1 MSHSPAIVDAWRDE
15 DRAARV
21 RFSKIGCVL
30 AILLIPA
37 GSTLDFMVYP
47 SLLGDFLVY
56 RLLADAVIAAILA
69 LHFTEIGRRHIRAL
83 ILGWLI
89 TPQVIICY
97 MIFLTEGFG
106 STYYAG
112 LNLAI
117 LGMGIL
123 LPVTVWELGVLALVT
138 LGLYCWAGLAH
149 AGAPEF
155 GATYNNVYF
164 LIATSVISGTAV
176 YFNRRRRYSEFS
188 LNFELNS
195 RNKELAELDR
205 VKSEFFANVSHELRT
220 PLTLILAPLERLLH
234 DHRNLPERVTDTLD
248 VIRQNGLRLLRLV
261 NDLLEVIRLEE
272 GRVELDRHTLRLD
285 SLLGGVVD
293 AMSHLAEARGIEFH
307 KRTTTSPVWIRGDRG
322 ALEKVFFNVLSNAIK
337 FTNPG
342 GSVTVS
348 SHVSGDAMRVSITDT
363 GIGMS
368 KESLPYVFDRFRQGD
383 SSATRKYPGTGLGLA
398 LVKEL
403 TERHGGHAELTS
415 ALGEGTTVTVTLPII
430 PEWETIDPE
439 TEHVEPEGEESSSFR
454 WLDLAAERGA
464 IQTPRAKASEA
475 EHERRPVTQSGT
487 VLIVDDEPDMRH
499 YLIDLLQ
506 DEYRV
511 LVARD
516 GREGLE
522 LAERDHPELMVLD
535 LMLPEIDGLEVCH
548 RIKQNTALRAT
559 RIVLLTARADE
570 SSKLVALE
578 NGADDFLTKPFSGIE
593 VQTRL
598 RNLRRSRELE
608 HDLETRNE
616 ELQHTLTELTETQNK
631 LVHSEKL
638 NALGRLSA
646 GLLHE
651 INNPLNYTL
660 TALEMAKID
669 PAVEENEE
677 LRDTLGDIDDGMQ
690 RIRNIV
696 KELRAFAY
704 PSKGEQGT
712 FDIGEAIDGALQIM
726 AHESRGVHIDN
737 QVERGWQVTG
747 SRNHVTQVLVN
758 LLSNALKAVHSVTD
772 SREGE
777 LRIRGQVE
785 RGRVYISVR
794 DNGTGIPQQALAQIF
809 DPFYTTR
816 DVGEGMGM
824 GLSICQTIIRNHG
837 GELLARS
844 EEDSWTEFTF
854 DLALAESE
862 SEQAGSEAEGE
873 RLRNERTA

>member
-1 MSHSPAIVDAWRDE
+1 MTDSLEIVDAWRDE
-15 DRAARV
+15 DRSARV
-21 RFSKIGCVL
+21 RFSKIGCIL
-30 AILLIPA
+30 AIVLIPA
-37 GSTLDFMVYP
+37 GSTLDMMVYP
-47 SLLGDFLVY
+47 RQVQEFLVY
-56 RLLADAVIAAILA
+56 RLLADAVVACIFA
-69 LHFTEIGRRHIRAL
+69 LHFIDFGRRHVRAL
-83 ILGWLI
+83 ILAWLL

-97 MIFLTEGFG
+97 MIYLTEGFA

-123 LPVTVWELGVLALVT
+123 LPVTVWEVASLAAAT
-138 LGLYCWAGLAH
+138 LGLYLWAGLAH
-149 AGAPEF
+149 SGMSDF
-155 GATYNNVYF
+155 GAVYNNIYF

-234 DHRNLPERVTDTLD
+234 DHRNLPDRVTDTLD

-307 KRTTTSPVWIRGDRG
+307 KRMAPSPVWIRGDRG

-342 GSVTVS
+342 GCVTVS
-348 SHVSGDAMRVSITDT
+348 SQVNGDSMKVTIEDT

-403 TERHGGHAELTS
+403 TERHGGEATLAST
-415 ALGEGTTVTVTLPII
+415 LGEGTTVTVTLPII
-430 PEWETIDPE
+430 PAWESITAE
-439 TEHVEPEGEESSSFR
+439 EAEPAEQEESASFR

-464 IQTPRAKASEA
+464 IQPPRGKDRDA
-475 EHERRPVTQSGT
+475 ERLPSTQSGT

-516 GREGLE
+516 GKEGLE
-522 LAERDHPELMVLD
+522 LAELNRPELMVLD
-535 LMLPEIDGLEVCH
+535 LMLPEIDGLEVCR
-548 RIKQNTALRAT
+548 RIKQNEDLRAT

-608 HDLETRNE
+608 HGLESRNE
-616 ELQHTLTELTETQNK
+616 ELSRTLAELKDTQNK

-660 TALEMAKID
+660 TALEMAKMD
-669 PAVEENEE
+669 SAVEQNED
-677 LRDTLGDIDDGMQ
+677 LRDTLADIDDGMQ

-726 AHESRGVHIDN
+726 AHEARGVTIHND
-737 QVERGWQVTG
+737 VPHGWQVTG

-758 LLSNALKAVHSVTD
+758 LLSNALKAIHAVAD
-772 SREGE
+772 EREGE
-777 LRIRGQVE
+777 LRIRAQTE
-785 RGRVYISVR
+785 RGRVHVSVK
-794 DNGTGIPQQALAQIF
+794 DNGNGIPQEALAQIF

-844 EEDSWTEFTF
+844 EEGSWTEFTF
-854 DLALAESE
+854 DLALADSD
-862 SEQAGSEAEGE
+862 SEQAEDTESKGE